1 MLDIF
6 LCCCSSLP
14 VLQSTVE
21 ADVVNVSEEGGMT
34 DILSLQ
40 CQVSPGPQYD
50 LQVER
55 LQDSPALIYRKDYQ
69 PVRFVSPTTK
79 SAI

>member
-1 MLDIF
+1 M
-6 LCCCSSLP
+6 
-14 VLQSTVE
+14 
-21 ADVVNVSEEGGMT
+21 VNVSEEGGMT

-69 PVRFVSPTTK
+69 PARFVSQTTK
-79 SAI
+79 SAILGWDSRRRRRESRRRRGNTKY